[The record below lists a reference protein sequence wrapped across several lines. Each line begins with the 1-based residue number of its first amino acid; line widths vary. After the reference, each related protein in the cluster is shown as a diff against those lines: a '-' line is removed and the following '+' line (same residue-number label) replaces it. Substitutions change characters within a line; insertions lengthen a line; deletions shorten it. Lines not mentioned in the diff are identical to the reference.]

1 MSYSMLKAAVLAS
14 AIDDLSEEL
23 QTLLQ
28 EHVDQ
33 LVPVVLKLFTD
44 EVTPEAAFEFEHEL
58 HEVGRELLRLIVE
71 WAYNQLEGDDPQTSP
86 KIVRYEAGEY
96 RRENEKTPNRE
107 VSTRFGKITLWRFP
121 YRYRHRESEASIFP
135 VELLLG
141 LVEGATPALADAI
154 AGYMADTGATQN
166 RVLERLKR
174 EHGVL
179 WGVER
184 LRKMTACKAEAMG
197 TFRQQYQVSRVL
209 EWLKEAYDSRGK
221 CKPVLSVGRDGICV
235 CRQPHGFWEVASV
248 GTVTVYDRSGRR
260 LGTVYLAQMP
270 ELGQGELTAQLK
282 SLIVDILAGLD
293 LPMPRLCYVTDA
305 GENETQFYRKVLLNL
320 RDPRR
325 RRRRLKWY
333 RIVDYFHAAERITA
347 MSECLFRKDSQ
358 EGKSWARKMRKL
370 LLKPNGASRVLHSA
384 AALANRNNKRKKM
397 SKERRKKYDRAY
409 NYIRRRTRFMDYHGY
424 RTLHLPIGSGVT
436 EAACK
441 TVFTQRFKLS
451 GMRWKNEVGQAVLTL
466 RVLLLSGIW
475 DEVRTAS
482 LKAQRS
488 LITVPDNPQ
497 NQNTGAMAA

>member
-1 MSYSMLKAAVLAS
+1 MLYSTLKAALLAS
-14 AIDDLSEEL
+14 TVDDLSEHL
-23 QTLLQ
+23 HALLH
-28 EHVDQ
+28 EHVDE
-33 LVPVVLKLFTD
+33 LVPVVVRLFMG
-44 EVTPEAAFEFEHEL
+44 EVTPEAAFQFEEEL
-58 HEVGRELLRLIVE
+58 HDVGRELLRQIGE
-71 WAYNQLEGDDPQTSP
+71 WAYNQLEGDDPETSP
-86 KIVRYEAGEY
+86 KIIRYEAGEY

-121 YRYRHRESEASIFP
+121 YRYRHRESEAGIFP

-166 RVLERLKR
+166 RVLQRLTR
-174 EHGVL
+174 EHGVS

-235 CRQPHGFWEVASV
+235 CRQPYGFWEVASV

-260 LGTVYLAQMP
+260 LGTIYLAQMP

-293 LPMPRLCYVTDA
+293 LPLPRLCYVTDA

-347 MSECLFRKDSQ
+347 MSECLFRNDSR

-370 LLKPNGASRVLHSA
+370 LLKPNGVSRVLHSA
-384 AALANRNNKRKKM
+384 AALAKRNDKRKKM

-409 NYIRRRTRFMDYHGY
+409 NYLRRRTRFMNYHGY
-424 RTLHLPIGSGVT
+424 RKLHLPIGSGVT

-475 DEVRTAS
+475 DDVRTAS

-488 LITVPDNPQ
+488 PITVPDNLQ
-497 NQNTGAMAA
+497 NQETSATAA

>member
-1 MSYSMLKAAVLAS
+1 MLYSTLKVALLAS
-14 AIDDLSEEL
+14 TLDDLTEKL
-23 QTLLQ
+23 DTLLH
-28 EHVDQ
+28 EHVDR
-33 LVPVVLKLFTD
+33 LVPVVLKFFSE
-44 EVTPEAAFEFEHEL
+44 EVTPEAAFQFEQEL

-71 WAYNQLEGDDPQTSP
+71 WSYNQLEGDDPQTSP
-86 KIVRYEAGEY
+86 EIVRYEAGEY

-107 VSTRFGKITLWRFP
+107 VSTRYGKITLWRFP
-121 YRYRHRESEASIFP
+121 YRYRQRESEASIFP

-174 EHGVL
+174 EHGVS

-197 TFRQQYQVSRVL
+197 AFRQQYQVSRVL

-293 LPMPRLCYVTDA
+293 LPLPRLCYVTDA

-325 RRRRLKWY
+325 RQRRLKWY

-347 MSECLFRKDSQ
+347 MSECLFRKDSK

-370 LLKPNGASRVLHSA
+370 LLKPNGVSRVLHSA
-384 AALANRNNKRKKM
+384 AALAKRNNKRKKM

-409 NYIRRRTRFMDYHGY
+409 NYLRRRTRFMDYHGY
-424 RTLHLPIGSGVT
+424 RNLHLPIGSGVT

-451 GMRWKNEVGQAVLTL
+451 GMRWKNETGQAVLTL

-475 DEVRTAS
+475 DNVRTAS
-482 LKAQRS
+482 LTNQKPP
-488 LITVPDNPQ
+488 ITVPEYPQ
-497 NQNTGAMAA
+497 QQDTHAMAA

>member
-1 MSYSMLKAAVLAS
+1 MPYSTLKAVLLAS
-14 AIDDLSEEL
+14 TVDDVREQL
-23 QTLLQ
+23 QALLH
-28 EHVDQ
+28 EHVEQ
-33 LVPVVLKLFTD
+33 LVPVVMKLFTV
-44 EVTPEAAFEFEHEL
+44 EVTPESAFHFEEEL
-58 HEVGRELLRLIVE
+58 HEVGRELLRAITE
-71 WAYNQLEGDDPQTSP
+71 WTYNQLEGDDPETSP

-154 AGYMADTGATQN
+154 AGYMADTGATQK

-174 EHGVL
+174 EHGVS
-179 WGVER
+179 WGVGR
-184 LRKMTACKAEAMG
+184 LRVMTVHKAEALEG
-197 TFRQQYQVSRVL
+197 FRHQYQVSQVL
-209 EWLKEAYDSRGK
+209 EWLEEASHSSGK
-221 CKPVLSVGRDGICV
+221 CKPILSVGRDGISV

-293 LPMPRLCYVTDA
+293 LPLPRLCYVTDA

-384 AALANRNNKRKKM
+384 AALAKRNDKRKKM
-397 SKERRKKYDRAY
+397 SKERRQKYDRAY
-409 NYIRRRTRFMDYHGY
+409 NYLRRRTRFMDYHAY
-424 RTLHLPIGSGVT
+424 RRLHLPIGSGVT

-451 GMRWKNEVGQAVLTL
+451 GMRWKDEVGQAVLTL

-475 DEVRTAS
+475 DDVRSAS

-488 LITVPDNPQ
+488 LITVPGEAHNHE
-497 NQNTGAMAA
+497 TCATAA

>member
-1 MSYSMLKAAVLAS
+1 MLYSTLKVALFAS
-14 AIDDLSEEL
+14 TIDDLSEKL
-23 QTLLQ
+23 HTLLH

-44 EVTPEAAFEFEHEL
+44 EVTPEAAFQFEQEL
-58 HEVGRELLRLIVE
+58 QDVGRELLRLIVE
-71 WAYNQLEGDDPQTSP
+71 WSYNQLEGDDPQASP

-107 VSTRFGKITLWRFP
+107 VSSRFGKITLWRFP

-141 LVEGATPALADAI
+141 LIEGATPALADAI

-166 RVLERLKR
+166 RVLARLKR
-174 EHGVL
+174 QHGVS

-197 TFRQQYQVSRVL
+197 AFRQQYQVSRVL

-282 SLIVDILAGLD
+282 SLIVDILASLD
-293 LPMPRLCYVTDA
+293 LPLPRLCYVTDA
-305 GENETQFYRKVLLNL
+305 GENETQFYRKVLLDL

-325 RRRRLKWY
+325 RHRRLKWY

-384 AALANRNNKRKKM
+384 AALANRNDTRKKM
-397 SKERRKKYDRAY
+397 SQEQRKKYDRAY

-424 RTLHLPIGSGVT
+424 RNLHLPIGSGVT

-441 TVFTQRFKLS
+441 MVFTQRFKLS
-451 GMRWKNEVGQAVLTL
+451 GMRWKNETGQAVLTL
-466 RVLLLSGIW
+466 RVLLLSDIW

-482 LKAQRS
+482 LQAQRS
-488 LITVPDNPQ
+488 LITIPHTPQ
-497 NQNTGAMAA
+497 NQNAGAMAA